1 MILLGFSNLVPII
14 TPSSRKGCAN
24 DVSLDK
30 AYQKGYYLQMVEL
43 IRSLFSQV
51 LKTNQNLY
59 FAVITGCLR
68 IAKESI
74 LQDLIIRNKE

>member
-1 MILLGFSNLVPII
+1 
-14 TPSSRKGCAN
+14 
-24 DVSLDK
+24 
-30 AYQKGYYLQMVEL
+30 MVEL

-51 LKTNQNLY
+51 LKTNKNLY

-74 LQDLIIRNKE
+74 LQDLIIENKG